1 MTSSNAFTSPTTW
14 NSKIIVL
21 IQPST
26 LEGRLQSATMT
37 MLLLLL
43 PFIVCIFY
51 FRFRNVFQP
60 GWTSR
65 RSLPTPKQPFWPL
78 RLFHGPNG
86 FELERWSNEIAHEGV
101 IRYFGALNEER
112 IFAISPRAV
121 KDLLVS
127 DAYKFVKPKL
137 QFGLASK
144 VAARGLLLLEGQEH
158 KHVRKCLLPA
168 FKPAHMNRLPAIAWQ
183 CANTSGGRMAEKIE
197 DGKIKVLRELQN
209 TFLETIGRWAYSTDL
224 GALGE
229 PQSRIA
235 RLFTG
240 ALRATKHGE
249 KAFSLASVIGPRAM
263 MWLPTRAPKTLDHV
277 ASQIRQTCEELVVD
291 RELKAQEKGL
301 GEKTHHGLLD
311 TLRTH
316 CR

>member
-1 MTSSNAFTSPTTW
+1 MF
-14 NSKIIVL
+14 
-21 IQPST
+21 
-26 LEGRLQSATMT
+26 
-37 MLLLLL
+37 
-43 PFIVCIFY
+43 C
-51 FRFRNVFQP
+51 
-60 GWTSR
+60 
-65 RSLPTPKQPFWPL
+65 
-78 RLFHGPNG
+78 
-86 FELERWSNEIAHEGV
+86 LERCELDKEA
-101 IRYFGALNEER
+101 
-112 IFAISPRAV
+112 AV
-121 KDLLVS
+121 YLGYDDMLRKLATPLSAVS
-127 DAYKFVKPKL
+127 
-137 QFGLASK
+137 SK
-144 VAARGLLLLEGQEH
+144 
-158 KHVRKCLLPA
+158 
-168 FKPAHMNRLPAIAWQ
+168 
-183 CANTSGGRMAEKIE
+183 SYSY
-197 DGKIKVLRELQN
+197 QN

-249 KAFSLASVIGPRAM
+249 KAFSLASVIGPQAM